1 MPEHPPLRVLIVDDE
16 PLGRQRVAG
25 LVRKERGVEIVGMI
39 GDGVSAVEAIRSLS
53 PDLVFLDVQMP
64 GMTGLEVVRTI
75 GPADMPA
82 TVFVTAYDKH
92 ALAAFDLAAIDYLVK
107 PFDDERFEEA
117 FHRARRMARLEE
129 TSRLRDM
136 LLAVLQ
142 GTGEQ
147 APTVKTATRPGVG
160 ARARYLERI
169 PVESL
174 GKVRFIPVSDIDYI
188 LASGP
193 YAELVVGDRKHLLRG
208 DATREP
214 ARPRALFPRPP
225 PAIAADRGR
234 AAQAPG
240 GDCDVQLRNGGRSRS
255 RARGARSSRRPAMSP
270 SPRRGPHPVWVEARI
285 PPRLRLPGRSCNAPR
300 SVNRSPRAREIRRR
314 YQHSSRF
321 APNARA
327 RALGVASERL
337 QRQASAP
344 SSIAPRVDYTAVCA
358 RGVQIF
364 EGGEGTS

>member
-39 GDGVSAVEAIRSLS
+39 GDGVSAVEAIRSLA

-75 GPADMPA
+75 GPADMPT

-117 FHRARRMARLEE
+117 FQRARRMARLEE
-129 TSRLRDM
+129 ASRLRDM

-147 APTVKTATRPGVG
+147 APTVKTPTRSG
-160 ARARYLERI
+160 AGAGARYLERI
-169 PVESL
+169 PVESR

-193 YAELVVGDRKHLLRG
+193 YAELVVGDRKHLI
-208 DATREP
+208 REAMQNLENQLDP
-214 ARPRALFPRPP
+214 ARFFRVHRSAIVQLDRVDALLK
-225 PAIAADRGR
+225 
-234 AAQAPG
+234 APS
-240 GDCDVQLRNGGRSRS
+240 GDCDVQLRNGVKIKIARSR
-255 RARGARSSRRPAMSP
+255 REELEKRLAM
-270 SPRRGPHPVWVEARI
+270 
-285 PPRLRLPGRSCNAPR
+285 
-300 SVNRSPRAREIRRR
+300 
-314 YQHSSRF
+314 
-321 APNARA
+321 
-327 RALGVASERL
+327 
-337 QRQASAP
+337 
-344 SSIAPRVDYTAVCA
+344 
-358 RGVQIF
+358 
-364 EGGEGTS
+364 